1 VSSLQPV
8 RGTHDL
14 LPEAMRRHRAVIDTA
29 RDVAARYGFQ
39 EMATPIFE
47 FTEVFKR
54 TLGDTSDIVTKEMY
68 TFAMGA
74 GKGSSKDE
82 EDATI
87 TLRPEN
93 TAGVARAFISG
104 GLAQQV
110 PVKAF
115 YAGPMFRH
123 ERPQKG
129 RQRQFHQ
136 FGVELIGVAQP
147 QADIE
152 VIACGAHILEALG
165 LSDAVTLE
173 LNTLG
178 DPDSRTAY
186 REALVAYFSA
196 HHDSLSQDSRDRLT
210 RNPLRILDSKDEGD
224 RKLVADAPLFE
235 DYLNAGSRDFFAAVR
250 EGLESLGIAYTLNPR
265 LVRGLDYYC
274 HTAFEFTTDRLGA
287 QSAVMAGGRYDG
299 LIETMGGPA
308 TPGVGWASGIE
319 RLAMLLAGDIPAPRP
334 VVVVP
339 VGEAA
344 QATALKVAQ
353 DLRHAGFVVELGYSG
368 NLKKRLQRA
377 NKMNA
382 RAALLFGEEELAAGN
397 ATLRDLDSG
406 EQELVSLNSLAERLS
421 RLA

>member
-1 VSSLQPV
+1 VTSLQPV

-14 LPEAMRRHRAVIDTA
+14 LPDAMRRHRAVIEGA
-29 RDVAARYGFQ
+29 RLVAERYGFQ

-68 TFAMGA
+68 TFVMG
-74 GKGSSKDE
+74 GGDRSE
-82 EDATI
+82 EGDSI

-110 PVKAF
+110 PVKVF

-136 FGVELIGVAQP
+136 IGVELIGVPQP
-147 QADIE
+147 LADVE
-152 VIACGAHILEALG
+152 VIACGAHILAALG
-165 LSDAVTLE
+165 LAEAVTLE

-178 DPDSRTAY
+178 DPESRAAY
-186 REALVAYFSA
+186 REALVDYFSSHLDA
-196 HHDSLSQDSRDRLT
+196 LSDDSRDRLT

-224 RKLVADAPLFE
+224 RKLVAGAPLFE
-235 DYLNAGSRDFFAAVR
+235 DHLNAESRDFFAAVR
-250 EGLESLGIAYTLNPR
+250 EGLDDLGIAYRLNPR

-299 LIETMGGPA
+299 LIKTMGGPP
-308 TPGVGWASGIE
+308 TPGVGWASGVE
-319 RLAMLLAGDIPAPRP
+319 RLAMLLDRDPPAPRP
-334 VVVVP
+334 IAVVP
-339 VGEAA
+339 VGAAA
-344 QATALKVAQ
+344 QPTALKVTQ
-353 DLRHAGFVVELGYSG
+353 SLRHAGFVVELGYSG

-382 RAALLFGEEELAAGN
+382 RAALLFGDEELAAGS

-406 EQELVSLNSLAERLS
+406 EQELVPLDSLAERLA
-421 RLA
+421 RFA